1 MSNLAVQNDPSEL
14 ARRWREL
21 SAAEPRLRARDAA
34 LRLGVSEAQ
43 LVATRCGHG
52 ATRLRPEW
60 PALLAKLGSLGPI
73 LALTRNEG
81 AVHELD
87 GPWSQASFRGPM
99 GIVQGGPI
107 DLRLFLQS
115 WHSGYALLDEVRP
128 SLQFF
133 DAAGAAIH
141 KVHARAETNLDAL
154 RALAQEFAAA
164 DQSASHALSAPA
176 PRKPERSDAEID
188 RAGLQ
193 AAWLG
198 LKDTHEFYPLLQ
210 RFGVSRVQ
218 ALRLAPADHAW
229 RVAVGAAQAVL
240 ESASTSQLPI
250 MVFVGNQGAIQIFTG
265 SVRRVSNTPGWLN
278 VLDAGFNLHLREDS
292 VAASWLVR
300 KPTRDGDVHAL
311 ELYDEQGELVVQFFG
326 ARKPGR
332 EEQPAWR
339 ALASGLPRLS

>member
-1 MSNLAVQNDPSEL
+1 MSTAAVQNDPSEL

-21 SAAEPRLRARDAA
+21 SATEPRLRARDAA
-34 LRLGVSEAQ
+34 ERLGVSEAQ
-43 LVATRCGHG
+43 LVATRCGQG
-52 ATRLRPEW
+52 TIRLRPEW
-60 PALLAKLGSLGPI
+60 PALLAKLGTLGTV
-73 LALTRNEG
+73 LALTRNDG

-87 GPWSQASFRGPM
+87 GPWSQASFRGPI

-107 DLRLFLQS
+107 DLRLFLQN
-115 WHSGYALLDEVRP
+115 WHSGYAQFDEVRA

-133 DAAGAAIH
+133 DQAGTAIH
-141 KVHARAETNLDAL
+141 KVHARAETDLDAL

-164 DQSASHALSAPA
+164 DQAPGQAVTPPA
-176 PRKPERSDAEID
+176 PRALERPDAEID

-218 ALRLAPADHAW
+218 ALRLAPAEHAW
-229 RVAVGAAQAVL
+229 RVDAGSAKAVL
-240 ESASTSQLPI
+240 ESASSTQLPI
-250 MVFVGNQGAIQIFTG
+250 MTFVGNIGAIQISTG
-265 SVRRVSNTPGWLN
+265 IVKNVSSAHGWLN
-278 VLDAGFNLHLREDS
+278 VLDAGFNLHLRES
-292 VAASWLVR
+292 AVSSSWLVR

-311 ELYDEQGELVVQFFG
+311 ELYDAQGELVVQFFG

-339 ALASGLPRLS
+339 ALATGLKRLG